1 MKPAP
6 FTYHAPQSRAAL
18 LALLAAHDDARLLAG
33 GQSLVPLLNLR
44 LAAPGHLID
53 LGGVPGLAD
62 ISQDGAMLRVGAM
75 TRQRTAERS
84 TIVGRACPLL
94 SEALLHVGYQQT
106 RNRGTIGGSIAHM
119 DPTAELPVVACAM
132 DAVLWL
138 ESAGG
143 SRSVPFAQWSTGTLA
158 TVIAPDEVLVRID
171 FPCWPSGHGWSFQ
184 EVTRRGEGYAMVA
197 AAALLA
203 CDAAGRVERS
213 AIAVGGLAAA
223 PQRVEAAEAL
233 LMGRHPDAG
242 VIAAAGAAA
251 AELPADGDL
260 YAPADYKRYLAR
272 VLTERTVSQALAR
285 ARSAADV

>member
-6 FTYHAPQSRAAL
+6 FTYHTPKSQEAL
-18 LALLAAHDDARLLAG
+18 LTLLATHDDARLLAG

-53 LGGVPGLAD
+53 LGGVPGLD
-62 ISQDGAMLRVGAM
+62 GIIRDGAMLRVGAM

-84 TIVGRACPLL
+84 AIVADSCPLL
-94 SEALLHVGYQQT
+94 SEALLHVGFQQT

-132 DAVLWL
+132 DAILWL
-138 ESAGG
+138 DSAGG
-143 SRSVPFAQWSTGTLA
+143 GRSLPFAQWPAGYLA
-158 TVIAPDEVLVRID
+158 TVIAPGEVLVRID
-171 FPCWPSGHGWSFQ
+171 FPCWPDGHGWSFQ
-184 EVTRRGEGYAMVA
+184 EVTRRGEGYAIVAVA
-197 AAALLA
+197 ALVA
-203 CDAAGRVERS
+203 CNTAGRVVRS

-233 LMGRHPDAG
+233 LIGQHLDPG

-251 AELPADGDL
+251 ATLPAEGDL
-260 YAPADYKRYLAR
+260 YAPAGYKQHLAR
-272 VLTERTVSQALAR
+272 VLTERSLGQALAR
-285 ARSAADV
+285 ARGAAHV